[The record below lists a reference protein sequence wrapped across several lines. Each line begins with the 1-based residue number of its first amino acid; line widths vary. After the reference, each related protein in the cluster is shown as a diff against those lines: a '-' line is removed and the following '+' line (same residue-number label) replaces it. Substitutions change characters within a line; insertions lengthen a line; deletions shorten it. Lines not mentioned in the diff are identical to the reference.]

1 MTRYNA
7 NLSREHLMS
16 INTTKRQHKITIS
29 FDQQDDDLY
38 YELTRQSTRNMLPIS
53 KLSRHWMRGGMN
65 LQTNK
70 QPAVVW
76 VMKKNVPISVLAYEM
91 LQELAKKSRP
101 SAKPE
106 VWMENHI
113 KDQYNKLKWESY
125 MTHSTFNEDSGEG
138 KGKKKKSSKTD
149 TIRRMLRSYK
159 ERKRKEKIA
168 KLMSRDDH
176 WKGLS

>member
-1 MTRYNA
+1 MNFKA
-7 NLSREHLMS
+7 P
-16 INTTKRQHKITIS
+16 KRQQKITIS

-38 YELTRQSTRNMLPIS
+38 YELIRQSTRNMVPIS

-65 LQTNK
+65 LQSNK

-76 VMKKNVPISVLAYEM
+76 VMKKNIYISVLAYEM

-106 VWMENHI
+106 VWIENHI

-138 KGKKKKSSKTD
+138 KAKKKKPSKTD
-149 TIRRMLRSYK
+149 TIRRILRSYK

-176 WKGLS
+176 WKGLF